1 MPKSIIFCN
10 FGKLLDSLLMDKLI
24 GRKLEQAKLQAC
36 MESERSEFVVVYGRR
51 RIGKTF
57 LVRRFFKDNYAF
69 SFVGKHEMRREQQL
83 AEFAKE
89 LMCYSH
95 STFVP
100 QLKNW
105 TEAFDALQRLLETYN
120 IPGKKVVF
128 FDEMPWMDTPK
139 SDFVSALENFWNGWA
154 NMRDDIVL
162 VACGSATSWMVDKLL
177 HNQGGLFNRIT
188 QKIYL
193 RPFKLSEMEQ
203 YLDEKHFGWNRYQI
217 AQCYMILGGIP
228 FYLTLLNP
236 KLSLLSNI
244 DELFFADAHA
254 MLRTEYNELYST
266 LFKRPD
272 NYLAVIRMLTER
284 KEGFTRKEINEKT
297 KLGGA
302 ALSKILSD
310 LEQCDFIFSYARYG
324 NAKNNAI
331 YRIKDFYT
339 LFYYKYVNGID
350 TKDSLRW
357 THLSSTPQVSSWQ
370 GFSFELL
377 CLLHLDE
384 IKKALGIDRILN
396 DASAWRSRQPEQNT
410 QIDLVIERADH
421 NINLCEMKFSSGM
434 YAIDKG
440 YEQKLRERMSIFLAE
455 TMTRCSTRIT
465 MVTTYGVLQNKH
477 SGIVNDEVLLDD
489 LFE

>member
-1 MPKSIIFCN
+1 
-10 FGKLLDSLLMDKLI
+10 MDKLI

-69 SFVGKHEMRREQQL
+69 SFVGKHEMGREQQL
-83 AEFAKE
+83 TEFAKE
-89 LMCYSH
+89 LMRYSH

-105 TEAFDALQRLLETYN
+105 TEAFDALQRLLETYD

>member
-1 MPKSIIFCN
+1 
-10 FGKLLDSLLMDKLI
+10 
-24 GRKLEQAKLQAC
+24 

-455 TMTRCSTRIT
+455 TMTRCRTRIT

>member
-1 MPKSIIFCN
+1 
-10 FGKLLDSLLMDKLI
+10 
-24 GRKLEQAKLQAC
+24 

-69 SFVGKHEMRREQQL
+69 SFVGKHEMGREQQL

-89 LMCYSH
+89 LMRYSH

-105 TEAFDALQRLLETYN
+105 TEAFDAVQRLLETYD

-188 QKIYL
+188 QKLYL

-284 KEGFTRKEINEKT
+284 KEGFTRKEISEKT

-396 DASAWRSRQPEQNT
+396 DASAWRSKQPEQNT

-440 YEQKLRERMSIFLAE
+440 YEQKLRERMSIFQAE

-465 MVTTYGVLQNKH
+465 LVTTYGVLQNKH
-477 SGIVNDEVLLDD
+477 SGIVNDEVVLDD
-489 LFE
+489 LFEN

>member
-1 MPKSIIFCN
+1 
-10 FGKLLDSLLMDKLI
+10 MDKLI

-89 LMCYSH
+89 LMYYSH

-120 IPGKKVVF
+120 ISGKKVVF

-440 YEQKLRERMSIFLAE
+440 YEQKLRERMSIFQAE

-465 MVTTYGVLQNKH
+465 LVTTYGVLQNKH

>member
-1 MPKSIIFCN
+1 
-10 FGKLLDSLLMDKLI
+10 
-24 GRKLEQAKLQAC
+24 

-83 AEFAKE
+83 TEFAKE

-188 QKIYL
+188 QKLYL

-396 DASAWRSRQPEQNT
+396 DASAWRSKQPEQNT

>member
-1 MPKSIIFCN
+1 
-10 FGKLLDSLLMDKLI
+10 
-24 GRKLEQAKLQAC
+24 

-188 QKIYL
+188 QKLYL

-284 KEGFTRKEINEKT
+284 KEGFTRKEISEKT

-440 YEQKLRERMSIFLAE
+440 YEQKLRERMSIFQAE

>member
-1 MPKSIIFCN
+1 
-10 FGKLLDSLLMDKLI
+10 
-24 GRKLEQAKLQAC
+24 

-69 SFVGKHEMRREQQL
+69 SFVGKHEMGREQQL
-83 AEFAKE
+83 TEFAKE
-89 LMCYSH
+89 LMRYSH

-105 TEAFDALQRLLETYN
+105 TEAFDALQRLLETYG
-120 IPGKKVVF
+120 IPDKKVVF

-188 QKIYL
+188 QKLYL

-284 KEGFTRKEINEKT
+284 KEGFTRKEISEKT

-396 DASAWRSRQPEQNT
+396 DASAWRSKQPEQNT

-465 MVTTYGVLQNKH
+465 LVTTYGVLQNKH

>member
-1 MPKSIIFCN
+1 
-10 FGKLLDSLLMDKLI
+10 
-24 GRKLEQAKLQAC
+24 

-83 AEFAKE
+83 TEFAKE

-120 IPGKKVVF
+120 ISGKKVVF

-284 KEGFTRKEINEKT
+284 KEGFTRKEISEKT

-396 DASAWRSRQPEQNT
+396 DASAWRSKQPEQNT

-465 MVTTYGVLQNKH
+465 LVTTYGVLQNKH

>member
-1 MPKSIIFCN
+1 
-10 FGKLLDSLLMDKLI
+10 
-24 GRKLEQAKLQAC
+24 

-83 AEFAKE
+83 TEFAKE
-89 LMCYSH
+89 LMRYSH

-284 KEGFTRKEINEKT
+284 KEGFTRKEISEKT

>member
-1 MPKSIIFCN
+1 
-10 FGKLLDSLLMDKLI
+10 MDKLI

-105 TEAFDALQRLLETYN
+105 TEAFDALQRLLETYD

-396 DASAWRSRQPEQNT
+396 DASAWRSRQPELNT

>member
-1 MPKSIIFCN
+1 
-10 FGKLLDSLLMDKLI
+10 
-24 GRKLEQAKLQAC
+24 

-69 SFVGKHEMRREQQL
+69 SFVGKHEMGREQQL
-83 AEFAKE
+83 TEFAKE
-89 LMCYSH
+89 LMRYSH

-105 TEAFDALQRLLETYN
+105 TEAFDALQRLLETYD

-188 QKIYL
+188 QKLYL
-193 RPFKLSEMEQ
+193 RPFKLREMEQ

-284 KEGFTRKEINEKT
+284 KEGFTRKEISEKT

>member
-1 MPKSIIFCN
+1 
-10 FGKLLDSLLMDKLI
+10 MDKLI

-89 LMCYSH
+89 LMRYSH

-105 TEAFDALQRLLETYN
+105 TEAFDALQRLLETYG
-120 IPGKKVVF
+120 IPDKKVVF

-284 KEGFTRKEINEKT
+284 KEGFTRKEISEKT

>member
-1 MPKSIIFCN
+1 
-10 FGKLLDSLLMDKLI
+10 MDKLI

-188 QKIYL
+188 QKLYL

-284 KEGFTRKEINEKT
+284 KEGFTRKEISEKT

-440 YEQKLRERMSIFLAE
+440 YEQKLRERMSIFQAE

-465 MVTTYGVLQNKH
+465 LVTTYGVLQNKH

>member
-1 MPKSIIFCN
+1 
-10 FGKLLDSLLMDKLI
+10 MDKLI

-69 SFVGKHEMRREQQL
+69 SFVGKHEMGREQQL

-89 LMCYSH
+89 LMRYSH

-105 TEAFDALQRLLETYN
+105 TEAFDALQRLLETYD

-396 DASAWRSRQPEQNT
+396 DASAWRSKQPGQNT

>member
-1 MPKSIIFCN
+1 
-10 FGKLLDSLLMDKLI
+10 
-24 GRKLEQAKLQAC
+24 

-69 SFVGKHEMRREQQL
+69 SFVGKHEMGREQQL
-83 AEFAKE
+83 TEFAKE
-89 LMCYSH
+89 LMRYSH

>member
-1 MPKSIIFCN
+1 
-10 FGKLLDSLLMDKLI
+10 
-24 GRKLEQAKLQAC
+24 

-154 NMRDDIVL
+154 NMRDDIIL

-357 THLSSTPQVSSWQ
+357 THLSSTSQVSSWQ

>member
-1 MPKSIIFCN
+1 
-10 FGKLLDSLLMDKLI
+10 
-24 GRKLEQAKLQAC
+24 

-120 IPGKKVVF
+120 ISGKKVVF

-188 QKIYL
+188 QKLYL

-396 DASAWRSRQPEQNT
+396 DASAWRSKQPEQNT

-455 TMTRCSTRIT
+455 TMTRCITRIT
-465 MVTTYGVLQNKH
+465 LVTTYGVLQNKH

>member
-1 MPKSIIFCN
+1 
-10 FGKLLDSLLMDKLI
+10 
-24 GRKLEQAKLQAC
+24 

-89 LMCYSH
+89 LMRYSH

-105 TEAFDALQRLLETYN
+105 TEAFDALQRLLETYG
-120 IPGKKVVF
+120 IPDKKVVF

-284 KEGFTRKEINEKT
+284 KEGFTRKEISEKT

-465 MVTTYGVLQNKH
+465 LVTTYGVLQNKH

>member
-1 MPKSIIFCN
+1 
-10 FGKLLDSLLMDKLI
+10 
-24 GRKLEQAKLQAC
+24 

-177 HNQGGLFNRIT
+177 YNQGGLFNRIT

-203 YLDEKHFGWNRYQI
+203 YLDEKHFGWNHYQI

-396 DASAWRSRQPEQNT
+396 DASAWRSKQPEQNT

-465 MVTTYGVLQNKH
+465 LVTTYGVLQNKH

>member
-1 MPKSIIFCN
+1 
-10 FGKLLDSLLMDKLI
+10 
-24 GRKLEQAKLQAC
+24 

-57 LVRRFFKDNYAF
+57 LVRRFFRDNYAF
-69 SFVGKHEMRREQQL
+69 SFVGKHEMGREQQL
-83 AEFAKE
+83 TEFAKE
-89 LMCYSH
+89 LMRYSH

-105 TEAFDALQRLLETYN
+105 TEAFDALQRLLETYG
-120 IPGKKVVF
+120 IPDKKVVF

-188 QKIYL
+188 QKLYL

-284 KEGFTRKEINEKT
+284 KEGFTRKEISEKT

-396 DASAWRSRQPEQNT
+396 DASAWRSKQPEQNT

-465 MVTTYGVLQNKH
+465 LVTTYGVLQNKH

>member
-1 MPKSIIFCN
+1 
-10 FGKLLDSLLMDKLI
+10 
-24 GRKLEQAKLQAC
+24 

-83 AEFAKE
+83 VEFAKE

>member
-1 MPKSIIFCN
+1 
-10 FGKLLDSLLMDKLI
+10 
-24 GRKLEQAKLQAC
+24 

-177 HNQGGLFNRIT
+177 YNQGGLFNRIT

-396 DASAWRSRQPEQNT
+396 DASAWRSKQPEQNT

-465 MVTTYGVLQNKH
+465 LVTTYGVLQNKH

>member
-1 MPKSIIFCN
+1 
-10 FGKLLDSLLMDKLI
+10 
-24 GRKLEQAKLQAC
+24 

-188 QKIYL
+188 QKLYL

-310 LEQCDFIFSYARYG
+310 LEQRDFIFSYARYG

-465 MVTTYGVLQNKH
+465 LVTTYGVLQNKH

>member
-1 MPKSIIFCN
+1 
-10 FGKLLDSLLMDKLI
+10 
-24 GRKLEQAKLQAC
+24 

-120 IPGKKVVF
+120 ISGKKVVF

-177 HNQGGLFNRIT
+177 HNQGGLFNRIA

-440 YEQKLRERMSIFLAE
+440 YEQKLRERMSIFQAE

-465 MVTTYGVLQNKH
+465 LVTTYGVLQNKH

>member
-1 MPKSIIFCN
+1 
-10 FGKLLDSLLMDKLI
+10 
-24 GRKLEQAKLQAC
+24 

-83 AEFAKE
+83 TEFAKE

-188 QKIYL
+188 QKLYL

-284 KEGFTRKEINEKT
+284 KEGFTRKEISEKT

>member
-1 MPKSIIFCN
+1 
-10 FGKLLDSLLMDKLI
+10 
-24 GRKLEQAKLQAC
+24 

-69 SFVGKHEMRREQQL
+69 SFVGKHEMGREQQL
-83 AEFAKE
+83 TEFAKE

-193 RPFKLSEMEQ
+193 RPFKLREMEQ

-284 KEGFTRKEINEKT
+284 KEGFTRKEISEKT
-297 KLGGA
+297 KLSGA

-396 DASAWRSRQPEQNT
+396 DASAWRSKQPEQNT

-440 YEQKLRERMSIFLAE
+440 YEQKLRERMSIFQAE

>member
-1 MPKSIIFCN
+1 
-10 FGKLLDSLLMDKLI
+10 
-24 GRKLEQAKLQAC
+24 

-69 SFVGKHEMRREQQL
+69 SFVGKHEMGREQQL

-89 LMCYSH
+89 LMRYSH

-105 TEAFDALQRLLETYN
+105 TEAFDALQRLLETYD

-284 KEGFTRKEINEKT
+284 KEGFTRKEISEKT

-396 DASAWRSRQPEQNT
+396 DASAWRSKQPGQNT

-440 YEQKLRERMSIFLAE
+440 YEQKLRERMSIFQAE

>member
-1 MPKSIIFCN
+1 
-10 FGKLLDSLLMDKLI
+10 MDKLI
-24 GRKLEQAKLQAC
+24 GRKQEQAKLQAC
-36 MESERSEFVVVYGRR
+36 MESGRSEFVVVYGRR

-69 SFVGKHEMRREQQL
+69 SFVGKHEMPREYQL
-83 AEFAKE
+83 AEFAKK
-89 LMCYSH
+89 LCRYSQ
-95 STFVP
+95 SAFVP
-100 QLKNW
+100 HLKTW
-105 TEAFDALQRLLETYN
+105 VEAFDALQKMLEN
-120 IPGKKVVF
+120 SKIRGKKVIF

-154 NMRDDIVL
+154 SMRDDILL

-188 QKIYL
+188 QRLYL
-193 RPFKLSEMEQ
+193 RPFNLNETEQ
-203 YLDEKHFGWNRYQI
+203 YLEENRFGWNRYQI

-244 DELFFADAHA
+244 DELFFSDAHA

-266 LFKRPD
+266 LFKRPE
-272 NYLAVIRMLTER
+272 NYLAVIRLLTER
-284 KEGFTRKEINEKT
+284 KEGFTRKEISDRT
-297 KLGGA
+297 KLAGS
-302 ALSKILSD
+302 ALTKILSD
-310 LEQCDFIFSYARYG
+310 LEQCDFILSYARYG
-324 NAKNNAI
+324 NTKNNAI

-339 LFYYKYVNGID
+339 LFYYKYVYGMD
-350 TKDSLRW
+350 TKDTHRW
-357 THLSSTPQVSSWQ
+357 THLSSMVQVASWQ

-396 DASAWRSRQPEQNT
+396 DASAWRSKQTEQNT

-421 NINLCEMKFSSGM
+421 NINLCEMKFSTGM
-434 YAIDKG
+434 YAIDKE
-440 YEQKLRERMSIFLAE
+440 YERKLRERMSIFQAE
-455 TMTRCSTRIT
+455 TKTRCSTRLT
-465 MVTTYGVLQNKH
+465 MVTTYGVLQNKY
-477 SGIVNDEVLLDD
+477 SGIIGDEVVLDD

>member
-1 MPKSIIFCN
+1 
-10 FGKLLDSLLMDKLI
+10 
-24 GRKLEQAKLQAC
+24 

-177 HNQGGLFNRIT
+177 YNQGGLFNRIT

-284 KEGFTRKEINEKT
+284 KEGFTRKEISEKT

>member
-1 MPKSIIFCN
+1 
-10 FGKLLDSLLMDKLI
+10 
-24 GRKLEQAKLQAC
+24 

-69 SFVGKHEMRREQQL
+69 SFVGKHEMGREQQL
-83 AEFAKE
+83 TEFAKE
-89 LMCYSH
+89 LMRYSH

-284 KEGFTRKEINEKT
+284 KEGFTRKEISEKT

-465 MVTTYGVLQNKH
+465 LVTTYGVLQNKH

>member
-1 MPKSIIFCN
+1 
-10 FGKLLDSLLMDKLI
+10 MDKLI

-36 MESERSEFVVVYGRR
+36 IESERSEFVVVYGRR

-83 AEFAKE
+83 AEFAKA
-89 LMCYSH
+89 LMSYSH

-188 QKIYL
+188 QKLYL

-284 KEGFTRKEINEKT
+284 KEGFTRKEISEKT

>member
-1 MPKSIIFCN
+1 
-10 FGKLLDSLLMDKLI
+10 
-24 GRKLEQAKLQAC
+24 

-188 QKIYL
+188 QKLYL

-396 DASAWRSRQPEQNT
+396 DASAWRSRQPELNT

>member
-1 MPKSIIFCN
+1 
-10 FGKLLDSLLMDKLI
+10 
-24 GRKLEQAKLQAC
+24 

-105 TEAFDALQRLLETYN
+105 TEAFDALQRLLATYN

-396 DASAWRSRQPEQNT
+396 DASAWRSRQPELNT